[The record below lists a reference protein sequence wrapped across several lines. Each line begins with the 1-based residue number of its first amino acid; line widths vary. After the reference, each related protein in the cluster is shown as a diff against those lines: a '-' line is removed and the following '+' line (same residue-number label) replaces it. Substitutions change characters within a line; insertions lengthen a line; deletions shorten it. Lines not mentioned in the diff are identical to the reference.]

1 MGDAYDGKFYCH
13 GDILLLLLGDQFHDF
28 IGERAKKTEASGD
41 QDSSGPSDISDQS
54 DAEGSDKKPN
64 SFINTVKENFKE
76 GWGYIID
83 GIKDK
88 DYRNKFT
95 TIIDGITPQG
105 QSYAEKIIKENSSKI
120 SNLKLGD
127 SSNFKYLSVKKGT
140 EIKYQEKLGE
150 QTRKYIQLT
159 SKSYEKD
166 IETSNNIADI
176 KIDALASNKNFVS
189 AMLDLPTS
197 ELFLDK
203 LCPVPEGYAKQIK
216 YTPILPNIYDEA
228 PLDGIYYSSAAHNG
242 KDYNEKI
249 KNYEEYSIVD
259 EKNNKIEWAMLQAPR
274 FWDIALW
281 KIKSKGKL
289 SKIFPDYNKNMSE
302 FIEKTKTSF
311 TDDEMD
317 YFLYKS
323 MVKSCYTFLNKKITL
338 KNGEQFML
346 FNKIKEFLGNAL
358 PKSHKPHGS
367 KGRPVNLL
375 NTFTFTTARKMP
387 TKKKFIDDKEFFEEA
402 AERVLMIFD
411 KLFDEISLKGPLFLY
426 YLGCP
431 PVNLDKEFM
440 EQFIFKS
447 FGLII
452 DLKITVNGE
461 PQKKFDNKALVKP
474 QTEQIGVKGNL
485 SVAQVYTQIKN
496 LKRINI
502 SGNTLTFEQEKL
514 ALFLLKTL
522 ADLSITTSS
531 FYKGT
536 VEGNKVNFLTT
547 QDITS
552 ATIATTLRKKER
564 KKDEKFLYKH
574 ILLQKSG
581 LGGIAAYNLDIP
593 NLISHE
599 EYNLTDIFSDYNLQT
614 IDKGEK
620 EFLDRS
626 EQNCELFKELYLET
640 PYMKALPEQV
650 GEISCINTLDRNMK
664 ILEPILPVE
673 VELPDVFV
681 DAREQ
686 QPRVS
691 KRKRVEEVQEVQ
703 VLEPSDDQDV
713 EMN

>member
-28 IGERAKKTEASGD
+28 IGERAKKTEASGY

-88 DYRNKFT
+88 DYRDKFT

-120 SNLKLGD
+120 SDLKLGD

-159 SKSYEKD
+159 SKSYGKD

-197 ELFLDK
+197 EEFLNK
-203 LCPVPEGYAKQIK
+203 QCQLPEGYNKQIK

-242 KDYNEKI
+242 EYNEKI

-259 EKNNKIEWAMLQAPR
+259 EKNNEIEWAMLQAPR

-281 KIKSKGKL
+281 KTESKGKL
-289 SKIFPDYNKNMSE
+289 SEIFPDYNDNMRE
-302 FIEKTKTSF
+302 FIEKTEGSF
-311 TDDEMD
+311 DNDEMN

-323 MVKSCYTFLNKKITL
+323 MVKSCYIFLNKKITL
-338 KNGEQFML
+338 KNGKQFML
-346 FNKIKEFLGNAL
+346 FNKIKEFLPDL

-367 KGRPVNLL
+367 NRNVNLL
-375 NTFTFTTARKMP
+375 NTFTFIKTRRMP
-387 TKKKFIDDKEFFEEA
+387 TKKTFIGDKVFFEEA
-402 AERVLMIFD
+402 AKRVLMIFD
-411 KLFDEISLKGPLFLY
+411 KLFDEISRKGPLFLY

-485 SVAQVYTQIKN
+485 SVAQVYKQIKKI
-496 LKRINI
+496 LPVNI
-502 SGNTLTFEQEKL
+502 AGQIIPREQEKL

-531 FYKGT
+531 FYKGI

-552 ATIATTLRKKER
+552 ATIATTLGKLTAPTKGYL
-564 KKDEKFLYKH
+564 LYKH

-593 NLISHE
+593 DLISHE

-614 IDKGEK
+614 IDNDEK

-626 EQNCELFKELYLET
+626 EQNCELFKDLYLET
-640 PYMKALPEQV
+640 PYMKVFAKQV
-650 GEISCINTLDRNMK
+650 KEISCINTLDRNMK

-681 DAREQ
+681 DARTD
-686 QPRVS
+686 QPRES
-691 KRKRVEEVQEVQ
+691 KRRRVQP
-703 VLEPSDDQDV
+703 VLEPSDDKDV
-713 EMN
+713 EMNLTRN

>member
-1 MGDAYDGKFYCH
+1 MGDDYDGKFFCH

-41 QDSSGPSDISDQS
+41 QDSSGPFDESEAS
-54 DAEGSDKKPN
+54 DAEVSDKKQN
-64 SFINTVKENFKE
+64 SFINTLKDNFKE
-76 GWGYIID
+76 GWGYILND
-83 GIKDK
+83 IKDK
-88 DYRNKFT
+88 GYKQKFID
-95 TIIDGITPQG
+95 IINGISPQG
-105 QSYAEKIIKENSSKI
+105 QSYAEKIIKENSSEI
-120 SNLKLGD
+120 LDLKLGD

-150 QTRKYIQLT
+150 QTRKYIQLI
-159 SKSYEKD
+159 SKTYGKD
-166 IETSNNIADI
+166 IEITDDVADV

-203 LCPVPEGYAKQIK
+203 QCQLPEGYNKQIK

-228 PLDGIYYSSAAHNG
+228 PLDGIYYSSAANNG
-242 KDYNEKI
+242 KKYNEKI

-259 EKNNKIEWAMLQAPR
+259 EKGNQIEWAMLQAPR

-281 KIKSKGKL
+281 KTKSEGKL
-289 SKIFPDYNKNMSE
+289 SEIFSDHTDNMKK
-302 FIEKTKTSF
+302 FIDRTKTSF
-311 TDDEMD
+311 TDEERE

-323 MVKSCYTFLNKKITL
+323 MVKSCYIFLNKKITL
-338 KNGEQFML
+338 KNGKQFML
-346 FNKIKEFLGNAL
+346 FNKIEDFLGKEL
-358 PKSHKPHGS
+358 PKSYKPYGS
-367 KGRPVNLL
+367 NRNVKLL
-375 NTFTFTTARKMP
+375 NTFTFTTGRKMP
-387 TKKKFIDDKEFFEEA
+387 TKIVFSKDKEYFEEA

-411 KLFDEISLKGPLFLY
+411 KLFEKISETSLFLY
-426 YLGCP
+426 YLGCM
-431 PVNLDKEFM
+431 PVKLDKDFM

-452 DLKITVNGE
+452 DLKITVSGQDPKE
-461 PQKKFDNKALVKP
+461 FDNKYLIKP
-474 QTEQIGVKGNL
+474 QTEQIGAKGNL
-485 SVAQVYTQIKN
+485 SVSKVYNQIKN
-496 LKRINI
+496 FKSIIIQGKKI
-502 SGNTLTFEQEKL
+502 SQEQPKL

-536 VEGNKVNFLTT
+536 LDRNKVNFLTT

-552 ATIATTLRKKER
+552 ASIATTLTKYTAPEQGHH
-564 KKDEKFLYKH
+564 LYKH

-581 LGGIAAYNLDIP
+581 LGGISAYNLDIP
-593 NLISHE
+593 TLISHE

-640 PYMKALPEQV
+640 PYMKAFAKQV
-650 GEISCINTLDRNMK
+650 GEISCINTLDRNMN
-664 ILEPILPVE
+664 ILEPILP

-691 KRKRVEEVQEVQ
+691 KRESKRKRVQE